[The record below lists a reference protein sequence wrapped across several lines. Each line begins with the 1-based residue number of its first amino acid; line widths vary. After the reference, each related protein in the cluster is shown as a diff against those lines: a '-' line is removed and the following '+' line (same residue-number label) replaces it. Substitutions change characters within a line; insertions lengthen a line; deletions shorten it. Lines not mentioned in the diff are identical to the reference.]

1 MKQKEIREYLEKGYI
16 QIHTML
22 EVVGNPKEHVEK
34 SLKAVLEAI
43 EKEKGVLF
51 ISTDI
56 QETEDVGEGLFGS
69 FCEAELLIKDIGKL
83 GWLMFNFTPATIEVL
98 EPGKFTFKEK
108 ELTDFISDMLAG
120 IHEFNMTKVNI
131 NSKNVALQ
139 RNMGAIIRNS
149 ALYVIGNE
157 AKSAQDIATPLGLKT
172 EDLTR
177 ILEFMIKEGTITK
190 EEHLYRKV

>member
-1 MKQKEIREYLEKGYI
+1 MKQKEIQEYLEKGYI

-34 SLKAVLEAI
+34 SLQAVLKAI
-43 EKEKGVLF
+43 EDEKGVLF
-51 ISTDI
+51 ITKDI
-56 QETEDVGEGLFGS
+56 QETEDVGDGLFGA
-69 FCEAELLIKDIGKL
+69 FCEAEILLKNLGKL
-83 GWLMFNFTPATIEVL
+83 GWLMFNFTPATIEIL
-98 EPGKFTFKEK
+98 EPAKFTFKEK

-120 IHEFNMTKVNI
+120 IHEFNMAKVNI
-131 NSKNVALQ
+131 NSQNVALQ

-149 ALYVIGNE
+149 ALYVLGNE
-157 AKSAQDIATPLGLKT
+157 SKPAQDIATPLGLKT

-177 ILEFMIKEGTITK
+177 ILELMIKEGTITK